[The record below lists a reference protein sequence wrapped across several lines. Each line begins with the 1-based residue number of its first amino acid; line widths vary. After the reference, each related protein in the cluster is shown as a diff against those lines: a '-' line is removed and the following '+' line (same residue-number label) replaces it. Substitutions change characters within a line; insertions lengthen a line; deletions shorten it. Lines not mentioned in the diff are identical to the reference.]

1 MDTMSSFLLSLPGGT
16 NQGIFFSV
24 ISQTPGD
31 LGQMIPR
38 THVFHLSE
46 RADES
51 LPLAV
56 RQHWKAGKAMISLEA
71 AHNTSADR
79 LLLC

>member
-1 MDTMSSFLLSLPGGT
+1 
-16 NQGIFFSV
+16 
-24 ISQTPGD
+24 
-31 LGQMIPR
+31 MIPR

-56 RQHWKAGKAMISLEA
+56 RQHWKAGKSMISLEA
-71 AHNTSADR
+71 AQNTSADR
-79 LLLC
+79 HLLC

>member
-1 MDTMSSFLLSLPGGT
+1 
-16 NQGIFFSV
+16 
-24 ISQTPGD
+24 
-31 LGQMIPR
+31 MIPR

-71 AHNTSADR
+71 AQNTSADR